1 MSGYKAAELFGFNL
15 LVGHF
20 NSGEPWHAMH
30 TLTDTSSTHTV
41 NAERNTKCHTTDGSA
56 ADEIRTLTQA
66 SHEELHM
73 CDIKTK
79 LK

>member
-1 MSGYKAAELFGFNL
+1 MSGYKAAELLGFNL

-20 NSGEPWHAMH
+20 DSGAPRHEMH

-41 NAERNTKCHTTDGSA
+41 NAERNTKCYTTDGSV
-56 ADEIRTLTQA
+56 ADERNLTRA

-73 CDIKTK
+73 CDIKS
-79 LK
+79 